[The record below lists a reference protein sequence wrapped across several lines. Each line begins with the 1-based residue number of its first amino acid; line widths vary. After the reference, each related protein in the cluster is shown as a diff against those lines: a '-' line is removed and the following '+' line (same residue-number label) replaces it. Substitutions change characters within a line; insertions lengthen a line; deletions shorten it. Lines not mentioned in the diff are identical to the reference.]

1 VYGTILPAPHRP
13 AGPRALGRRLRRQVG
28 ELMDVFTVETPLQL
42 LNAMEARHT
51 LGSSESHLVV
61 FTSPGHSKEA
71 FTRLVRPGD
80 WRAVDFVPVVPYED
94 LEERLQWRQQWSVRL
109 RAYRGH
115 WRRRGLRRRLDAVAR
130 SLGRVERM
138 FIGNLWVQHQRH
150 LASVVRYRELV
161 LLDDGTQTLQ
171 LNERLQ
177 GGHAVGPASEV
188 DRPWVAWLIRQLTG
202 MRPADTSRFTWFT
215 AFDLKTRPG
224 DRVLRN
230 DYSYLRSLARDSR
243 RSRDV
248 LFLGCELSHE
258 GLSEEH
264 HREYLGRVRAH
275 FAADQL
281 VYVPHP
287 RERDERVAYVR
298 DVLGIPVCRYDVPIE
313 YQLAT
318 SGVRPKVLASFCS
331 SALDNCRIIF
341 GDTLQINALRIEPA
355 HCVCNPTLIR
365 QIYEYYESKQSPS
378 FVVVPL

>member
-1 VYGTILPAPHRP
+1 
-13 AGPRALGRRLRRQVG
+13 
-28 ELMDVFTVETPLQL
+28 MDLFTVETPLQL

-51 LGSSESHLVV
+51 LASSASRLVV
-61 FTSPGHSKEA
+61 FTSPGHTREA

-80 WRAVDFVPVVPYED
+80 WGSVEFVPIVPYED
-94 LEERLQWRQQWSVRL
+94 LQERLDWRDRWSARL
-109 RAYRGH
+109 RAYAGH
-115 WRRRGLRRRLDAVAR
+115 WRRRGLRRRLDALAR

-150 LASVVRYRELV
+150 LASAVRYRELV

-171 LNERLQ
+171 LNERLTS
-177 GGHAVGPASEV
+177 GHAVGPATEV
-188 DRPWVAWLIRQLTG
+188 DRPWVAWAIRRLTG
-202 MRPADTSRFTWFT
+202 MRPPDTSRVTFFT
-215 AFDLKTRPG
+215 AFDLRTRPG

-243 RSRDV
+243 CSHEV

-264 HREYLGRVRAH
+264 HRGYLRRVRAH
-275 FAADQL
+275 FAADAL
-281 VYVPHP
+281 AYAPHP
-287 RERDERVAYVR
+287 REKEDRVAYVR
-298 DVLGIPVCRYDVPIE
+298 DVLGIPVRRFDVPIE

-341 GDTLQINALRIEPA
+341 GDTLPINAMRIEPA
-355 HCVCNPTLIR
+355 HCVDNPALIR
-365 QIYEYYESKQSPS
+365 QIYEYYESRQTPS
-378 FVVVPL
+378 FTVVPL

>member
-1 VYGTILPAPHRP
+1 M
-13 AGPRALGRRLRRQVG
+13 GRRLRRQVG
-28 ELMDVFTVETPLQL
+28 ELMDVFTVESPLQL

-61 FTSPGHSKEA
+61 FTSPGHSKES

-80 WRAVDFVPVVPYED
+80 WRSVDFVPVVPYED
-94 LEERLQWRQQWSVRL
+94 LEERLQWRQQWSMRL

-138 FIGNLWVQHQRH
+138 FVGNLWIQHQRH
-150 LASVVRYRELV
+150 LASVVRCRELV

-177 GGHAVGPASEV
+177 SGHAVGPASEV
-188 DRPWVAWLIRQLTG
+188 DRPWLAWLIRQLTG

-230 DYSYLRSLARDSR
+230 
-243 RSRDV
+243 
-248 LFLGCELSHE
+248 ELSHE

-275 FAADQL
+275 FAADSL

-287 RERDERVAYVR
+287 REKVERVAYVR

-365 QIYEYYESKQSPS
+365 QIYEYYESKQSPW